1 MILLIIFGPGSV
13 GKMTVGQELAKITG
27 LKLFHNHMTIELI
40 LEVFGTFRTDAI
52 GRLRDV
58 VFEEFLKTEQKGLIF
73 TFMWALDYE
82 EDWNLIKKYH
92 DLFESHGGEVFY
104 VELEASQDE
113 RLKRNVTPN
122 RLTHKKSKRDIERS
136 KQRILHEDAK
146 YRLNTY
152 EGEMPF
158 KHYIKIN
165 NEYLKPEEVAK
176 KIKDHFFSQKEK

>member
-1 MILLIIFGPGSV
+1 MKLIVIFGPGSV
-13 GKMTVGQELAKITG
+13 GKMTVGQELTKITG
-27 LKLFHNHMTIELI
+27 LKLFHNHMTIEMVLD
-40 LEVFGTFRTDAI
+40 LFGSFQTDAI

-58 VFEEFLKTEQKGLIF
+58 IFEEFIKTEQEGLIF

-82 EDWNLIKKYH
+82 EDWNLIRKYH
-92 DLFESHGGEVFY
+92 KLFEKNGGEVYY
-104 VELEASQDE
+104 VELEASQEE

-122 RLTHKKSKRDIERS
+122 RLTHKKSKQNTDLS

-158 KHYIKIN
+158 KNYIKIN
-165 NEYLKPEEVAK
+165 NEHLKPEEVAL
-176 KIKDHFFSQKEK
+176 KIKETFKF